1 MRKRSE
7 KIILGIIILLA
18 IAFIGKSLLSF
29 SPTIPPFPVTTL
41 INPGSITCP
50 FSGGLTGGSAQ
61 VYYNGVFPVAYIYT
75 GIAYAMPMSS
85 TCVYEYPY
93 GSPGGGSYG
102 SINIALPVSYSN
114 LTDIQYALNYDNST
128 LAQVS
133 SELAQAT
140 SYAQQYGAYGTGYGN
155 EEYAY
160 QQLYNLVQS
169 SISYI
174 QSHESITTTTTTTS
188 VTTTTTTTAS
198 SSTTTTIMPPPAE
211 PPQLISFNNIIS
223 SIQITIQNFVNS
235 ILKALGLSK

>member
-102 SINIALPVSYSN
+102 SISIALPVSYSN

-188 VTTTTTTTAS
+188 VTTTTTTTA
-198 SSTTTTIMPPPAE
+198 TTTIMPPPAK
-211 PPQLISFNNIIS
+211 PPQIGGFSNIIS
-223 SIQITIQNFVNS
+223 SIQTAIQNFVNS